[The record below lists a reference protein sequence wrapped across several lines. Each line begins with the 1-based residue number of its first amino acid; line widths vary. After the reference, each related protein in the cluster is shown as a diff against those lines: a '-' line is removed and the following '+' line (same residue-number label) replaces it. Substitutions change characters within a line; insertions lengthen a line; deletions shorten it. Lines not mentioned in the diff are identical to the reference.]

1 MAFDNRGRLWTAENG
16 AMGGD
21 ELNMIEKGKNY
32 GFPVI
37 GYGRESNGEL
47 IFRLVPKRK

>member
-1 MAFDNRGRLWTAENG
+1 
-16 AMGGD
+16 MGGD

-37 GYGRESNGEL
+37 IYGRDTTAS
-47 IFRLVPKRK
+47 